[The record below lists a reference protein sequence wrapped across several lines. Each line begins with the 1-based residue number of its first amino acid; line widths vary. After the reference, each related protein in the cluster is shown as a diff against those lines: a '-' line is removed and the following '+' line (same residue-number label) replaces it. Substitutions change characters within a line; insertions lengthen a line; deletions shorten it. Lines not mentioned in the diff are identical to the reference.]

1 MSVSEATVRLYVGG
15 LPGDITPKQLEGRFA
30 SFGTVSNTKLIIIK
44 QQSTSPGCRGFA
56 YVDFCPKDDQSL
68 HRCLSLVRSCTK
80 HLVVKSDAYNSKA
93 CNRPDTATKV
103 TATYTCIAV

>member
-30 SFGTVSNTKLIIIK
+30 SFGTVSNTKLVLSK

-68 HRCLSLVRSCTK
+68 HRCLSLVRS
-80 HLVVKSDAYNSKA
+80 
-93 CNRPDTATKV
+93 
-103 TATYTCIAV
+103 